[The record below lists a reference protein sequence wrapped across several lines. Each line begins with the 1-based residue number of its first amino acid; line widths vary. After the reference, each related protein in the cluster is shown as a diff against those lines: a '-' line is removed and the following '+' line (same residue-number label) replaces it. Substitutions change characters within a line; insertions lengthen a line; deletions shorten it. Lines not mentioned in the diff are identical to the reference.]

1 MRTKL
6 VIATAIAGLLNLF
19 SHHSAAATVIESER
33 HQLQLNTIAEG
44 LEFPWGMAFLPD
56 GSLLVTERGGNLRR
70 LTLNGDISAP
80 IAGVPKVVAQGQG
93 GLLDV
98 VLDPDYANN
107 QFIYLSYAEPAPAG
121 AAGSSTAVARAKFDG
136 NQLTDVK
143 VLFSASPKWASNHHF
158 GSRLVFSADGEY
170 LFITLGDRGNRRDD
184 AQALDNHNGKVLRIH
199 KDGRVPIDNPFVNQP
214 GAVKEIWSWGHRNV
228 QGAALHP
235 DTGELWTNEH
245 GPKGGDE
252 INIARAGANYGWP
265 IATFGINYD
274 NSIITPLTAA
284 PRTEQPHYYW
294 LPSIAVSNML
304 FYSGDAFP
312 AWQGD
317 LLVTALRG
325 SVVARLD
332 LDGERIMH
340 EERLFGE
347 LNARLR
353 DIEQGPDGYLYLL
366 TDERN
371 GKLIQVKPAK

>member
-1 MRTKL
+1 MRSKL

-19 SHHSAAATVIESER
+19 VNHSAAATVVETER
-33 HQLQLNTIAEG
+33 HQVQLNTIAEG

-56 GSLLVTERGGNLRR
+56 GSLLVTERGGKLRH

-80 IAGVPKVVAQGQG
+80 LAGVPKVVAQGQG

-121 AAGSSTAVARAKFDG
+121 ANGSSTAVARAKFDG

-158 GSRLVFSADGEY
+158 GSRLVFSADGDY

-184 AQALDNHNGKVLRIH
+184 AQALNNHNGKVLRIH

-214 GAVKEIWSWGHRNV
+214 GAAKEIWSWGHRNV

-274 NSIITPLTAA
+274 NSIISPLTAA
-284 PRTEQPHYYW
+284 PRTEQPYYYW

-340 EERLFGE
+340 EERMFGE

>member
-19 SHHSAAATVIESER
+19 INHSAAATVVETER
-33 HQLQLNTIAEG
+33 HQVQLNTIAEG

-56 GSLLVTERGGNLRR
+56 GSLLVTERGGNLRH

-80 IAGVPKVVAQGQG
+80 LAGVPKVVAQGQG

-98 VLDPDYANN
+98 VLDPDYASN

-121 AAGSSTAVARAKFDG
+121 ANGSSTAVARAKFDG

-158 GSRLVFSADGEY
+158 GSRLVFSADGDY

-184 AQALDNHNGKVLRIH
+184 AQALDNHNGKVVRIH
-199 KDGRVPIDNPFVNQP
+199 KDGRIPIDNPFVNQP

-284 PRTEQPHYYW
+284 PRTEQPYYYW

-340 EERLFGE
+340 EERMFGE
-347 LNARLR
+347 LNTRLR

>member
-6 VIATAIAGLLNLF
+6 VITTAIAGLLNLF
-19 SHHSAAATVIESER
+19 INHSAAATVVETER
-33 HQLQLNTIAEG
+33 HQVQLNTIAEG
-44 LEFPWGMAFLPD
+44 LEFPWGMAFLTD
-56 GSLLVTERGGNLRR
+56 GSLLVTERGGNLRH

-80 IAGVPKVVAQGQG
+80 LAGVPKVVAQGQG

-98 VLDPDYANN
+98 VLDPDYASN

-121 AAGSSTAVARAKFDG
+121 ANGSSTAVARAKFDG

-158 GSRLVFSADGEY
+158 GSRLVFSADGDY

-184 AQALDNHNGKVLRIH
+184 AQALDNHNGKVVRIH
-199 KDGRVPIDNPFVNQP
+199 KDGRIPIDNPFVNQP

-284 PRTEQPHYYW
+284 PRTEQPYYYW

-340 EERLFGE
+340 EERMFGE
-347 LNARLR
+347 LNTRLR